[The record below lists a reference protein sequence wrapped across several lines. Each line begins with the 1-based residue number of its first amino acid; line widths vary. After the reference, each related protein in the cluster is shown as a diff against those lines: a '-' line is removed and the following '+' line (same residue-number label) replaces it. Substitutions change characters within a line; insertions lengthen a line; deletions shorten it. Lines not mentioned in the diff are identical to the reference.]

1 MVKKTYMS
9 PLQDVLTNAG
19 PGFKRMNFVLSPPS
33 ARGRQAN
40 RTGTDNRDRQII
52 VVGSMLLLDRFFSFS
67 CYQGVQQDVGATLN
81 SMFFIHKSSCISIY
95 QFF

>member
-1 MVKKTYMS
+1 M
-9 PLQDVLTNAG
+9 LG
-19 PGFKRMNFVLSPPS
+19 PASKRMNFCPLS
-33 ARGRQAN
+33 AKCACRQIN

-95 QFF
+95 QFFDLLTK